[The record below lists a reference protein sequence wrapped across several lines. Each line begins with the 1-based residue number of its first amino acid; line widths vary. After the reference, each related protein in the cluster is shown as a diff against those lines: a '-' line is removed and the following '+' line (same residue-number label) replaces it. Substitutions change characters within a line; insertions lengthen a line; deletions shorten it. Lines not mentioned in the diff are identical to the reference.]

1 MMIIVGLGN
10 VGSKYAY
17 TLHNAGFIAIEYIN
31 SKLNPNNTLVEKFS
45 AIYAVC
51 NYKLEKI
58 LFIKPQTYMN
68 NSGVCISQFKNFYKI
83 ENDQIFVF
91 HDDID
96 LQPGQIK
103 IKTGGGHGG
112 HNGLKSLD
120 AHIGNN
126 YHRIRIGVGIPI
138 HKEDVSNFVLSNFDD
153 NNLKE
158 IYTILNLFSDN
169 INFLLEK
176 QFSHLKNEITKL

>member
-1 MMIIVGLGN
+1 MIMIIGLGN
-10 VGSKYAY
+10 FGNRYAY
-17 TLHNAGFIAIEYIN
+17 TLHNAGFIAVDCIN
-31 SKLNPNNTLVEKFS
+31 NKLNPTNSWAEKFS
-45 AIYAVC
+45 GLHSVW
-51 NYKLEKI
+51 NYKSGKI
-58 LFIKPQTYMN
+58 LFVKPQTYMN
-68 NSGVCISQFKNFYKI
+68 NSGICVSQFKNFYKV
-83 ENDQIFVF
+83 ENDNIFVF

-96 LQPGQIK
+96 LQAGQIR

-126 YHRIRIGVGIPI
+126 YHRIRIGVGRPT

-153 NNLKE
+153 NNLKH
-158 IYTILNLFSDN
+158 IYTILNLFCDN

-176 QFSHLKNEITKL
+176 QFSRLKNELTKL